1 MKLSTQI
8 SGLAGRFGDEE
19 AIRRLA
25 AAGYDSLDF
34 SLFQMSRDDSRGDI
48 GGVFCAN
55 SGQCWGSRR
64 DFLCGVFVTIHR
76 ICVLGNASVEILHIL
91 FVRDSWPTNLS
102 TYAHREKT

>member
-34 SLFQMSRDDSRGDI
+34 SLFQMSNDNSPFIGDGWRDALDPR
-48 GGVFCAN
+48 
-55 SGQCWGSRR
+55 QRR
-64 DFLCGVFVTIHR
+64 
-76 ICVLGNASVEILHIL
+76 
-91 FVRDSWPTNLS
+91 
-102 TYAHREKT
+102 